1 MNAPLY
7 SEQQTA
13 FYNSLSPSS
22 TMCCC
27 LISGKLHLLYEA
39 APLSFIVEE
48 AGGVSSTGNRRIMDV
63 DVRKH
68 TKTPLFKRMD
78 LQAGSEK
85 PLTYV
90 SPPPHHLIYY

>member
-1 MNAPLY
+1 MNVPLY
-7 SEQQTA
+7 SEQQTG

-48 AGGVSSTGNRRIMDV
+48 AGGVSSTGSQRIMDV
-63 DVRKH
+63 DVRKD
-68 TKTPLFKRMD
+68 TKTTLFKCMD
-78 LQAGSEK
+78 LQASSEK
-85 PLTYV
+85 SLTYV
-90 SPPPHHLIYY
+90 SSPPHHLIYC